1 MPVIF
6 HMCYVSDAE
15 DKMVSQTFFLP
26 SRSFSRAINGL
37 EIQYLHSHLR
47 AGLNLQ
53 PTPRTTG
60 FTGTKPAEM
69 VPASVL
75 PPPQSFNESSAFCNK
90 CCLLSILIPAPCSCS
105 HIPFFTVPSVHMLCS
120 WCPPVVSQE
129 CMCIFYPTRV
139 SQLFESR
146 DFCLLIY
153 TCLEMSCSAS
163 FT

>member
-105 HIPFFTVPSVHMLCS
+105 HIPFLLSHLSICYVHGVLQLYPRSVC
-120 WCPPVVSQE
+120 
-129 CMCIFYPTRV
+129 
-139 SQLFESR
+139 
-146 DFCLLIY
+146 
-153 TCLEMSCSAS
+153 AS
-163 FT
+163 STQPEFPNSLKAGTFAF